1 MSQRTFPRSA
11 LVVACGLLLLLLA
24 ALAPL
29 SGCGARRTPNLERI
43 FAATKTRKGKPPI
56 IVVPGILGSQLV
68 NQKTREVVWPSA
80 FRSATDG
87 LALPLSPDLA
97 ANRDGLVA
105 ERIVETAK
113 LARLAPEVYVYYEL
127 LKALREYG
135 GYRDGDW
142 DHPPPDGDS
151 DTLYV
156 FPFDWRRDNVETAR
170 ELVRRIEDLKRKLNR
185 PDLRFNL
192 VAHSMGGLVARYAAR
207 YGDADLPPAGQPPQ
221 VTWAGAS
228 GINKIFMFGT
238 PNEGSAEALATLLDG
253 YSIQEGLRRRLRL
266 LNKLSREDAVTI
278 PSIFQLLP
286 HGRAAHFL
294 DENLNA
300 LEIDLYDPETWRR
313 YGWSPLVQPDYRA
326 RFVRGEMRD
335 ESAVLASD
343 GRAETLD
350 AYLAAALDR
359 ARRFHESLDVF
370 PPAGQS
376 PVPLYAFGGDCEET
390 LAAPVILRD
399 AKKNRWLTLVSP
411 RELRAPGGQKFSRK
425 QVTAAMY
432 EPGDGRVTR
441 RSLLGEGLAA
451 TRNSALIDTPLPIA
465 YAVFA
470 CDLHSDLQ
478 NNQNLQD
485 NALTVL
491 VNEVVKE

>member
-1 MSQRTFPRSA
+1 
-11 LVVACGLLLLLLA
+11 
-24 ALAPL
+24 
-29 SGCGARRTPNLERI
+29 
-43 FAATKTRKGKPPI
+43 
-56 IVVPGILGSQLV
+56 
-68 NQKTREVVWPSA
+68 
-80 FRSATDG
+80 
-87 LALPLSPDLA
+87 
-97 ANRDGLVA
+97 
-105 ERIVETAK
+105 
-113 LARLAPEVYVYYEL
+113 
-127 LKALREYG
+127 
-135 GYRDGDW
+135 
-142 DHPPPDGDS
+142 
-151 DTLYV
+151 
-156 FPFDWRRDNVETAR
+156 
-170 ELVRRIEDLKRKLNR
+170 
-185 PDLRFNL
+185 
-192 VAHSMGGLVARYAAR
+192 
-207 YGDADLPPAGQPPQ
+207 
-221 VTWAGAS
+221 
-228 GINKIFMFGT
+228 
-238 PNEGSAEALATLLDG
+238 
-253 YSIQEGLRRRLRL
+253 
-266 LNKLSREDAVTI
+266 
-278 PSIFQLLP
+278 
-286 HGRAAHFL
+286 
-294 DENLNA
+294 LNA